1 MSTTESVALEIAGLL
16 DALASAYS
24 AKLSDQAVELFTEDA
39 VVVGTG
45 ADELRFGLEEVR
57 AQIERDISQADALRA
72 SYGGLRVGSMGDVA
86 WFYASLVA
94 EVTIGEDE
102 ITMSM
107 RFTATAVRS
116 DQGWRVCQAH
126 FSLPFAEQAEGE
138 SFAQPA

>member
-1 MSTTESVALEIAGLL
+1 MSTTESVALEVAGLL

-24 AKLSDQAVELFTEDA
+24 AKLPDQAVELFTEDA

-57 AQIERDISQADALRA
+57 TQIERDISQADALRA
-72 SYGGLRVGSMGDVA
+72 TYSGLRVGAMGDVA
-86 WFYASLVA
+86 WLYASLVA

-116 DQGWRVCQAH
+116 DQGWRFSQAH

-138 SFAQPA
+138 SFA